1 MIEKDHEANLDKNLI
16 SGRRIKTEQQQHVY
30 VSDTTITSGQ
40 IIWTSGVNK
49 QLITSGGQKVHSLLH
64 MRTVVQAAVWPV
76 VAVEEET
83 KMLVTVT
90 VSMPAETMSYFLFRH
105 HHHQPLLIFGGKIQ
119 IRPLENLLQEKPEFV
134 IVPLA
139 VQITIPGCPYRPR
152 HPHRPPAILRWTHPL
167 YQSLGQPLGSYPGP
181 HLDPHS

>member
-1 MIEKDHEANLDKNLI
+1 M
-16 SGRRIKTEQQQHVY
+16 
-30 VSDTTITSGQ
+30 
-40 IIWTSGVNK
+40 
-49 QLITSGGQKVHSLLH
+49 HSLLH

-90 VSMPAETMSYFLFRH
+90 VSMPAETMSYFLFR
-105 HHHQPLLIFGGKIQ
+105 HHQPLLIFGGKIQ

-167 YQSLGQPLGSYPGP
+167 YQPLGQPLGSYPGP